1 MIEGVR
7 KIDSGEWSVYFID
20 QLSDAL
26 KKEIRQNLSTIC
38 FGSVNAN
45 SGRIAYSYKATARE
59 FVNRY
64 KAQDGDGN
72 R

>member
-26 KKEIRQNLSTIC
+26 KIEIRHHLST
-38 FGSVNAN
+38 SQQYVLAPLM
-45 SGRIAYSYKATARE
+45 RIVGELLIHIRP
-59 FVNRY
+59 
-64 KAQDGDGN
+64 QQGN
-72 R
+72 LLKDI